1 MQDFMLGQRIV
12 MAMAGNWIL
21 IYSYDFPIRLGTG
34 LGFVLVLIT
43 AS

>member
-1 MQDFMLGQRIV
+1 MQDFERTV
-12 MAMAGNWIL
+12 MDMAGNWIL
-21 IYSYDFPIRLGTG
+21 FYSYDFPIRLGTG